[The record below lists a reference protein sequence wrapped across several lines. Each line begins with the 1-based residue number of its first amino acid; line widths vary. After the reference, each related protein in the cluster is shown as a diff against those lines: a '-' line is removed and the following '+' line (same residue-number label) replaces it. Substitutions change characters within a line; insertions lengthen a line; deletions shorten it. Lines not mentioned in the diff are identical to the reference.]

1 MDNFEN
7 NSFWQEFSDVLL
19 RWFDGSRRILPW
31 REDPSPYHVWVSE
44 IMLQQTRVE
53 AVKPY
58 YDRFLTELPDIGALA
73 QAKEEKL
80 LKLWEGLGYY
90 NRVKNMQKAAQT
102 VMLCYDGKL
111 PEDYETLIELKGIGS
126 YTAGAISSIA
136 YGRKVPAVDG
146 NVLRVMARNLEYDGD
161 ILKDSTKKYFFRLL
175 KEHMPTDRPGDFN
188 QALMELG
195 ALVCVPNGKPLCD
208 DCPLCGTCLAR
219 RHGTT
224 DEYPVKSGKKPRRIV
239 NMTVYHITD
248 AEGRLLIR
256 RRTAPGLLSGMW
268 ELPNEEKEKE
278 TEADKTMNRKNSR
291 QREEKEREDGTTG
304 NLGRSS
310 TEKLMEQ
317 VGREIE
323 MLQSETEMGEM
334 RGKADSDEIFITDIR
349 KGKHIFSHVE
359 WHMVCIKIK
368 MAGGDESLRRE
379 IEQNFPGE
387 LVWATGEELRDRYAL
402 PTAFSMWV

>member
-1 MDNFEN
+1 MSKIEDNN
-7 NSFWQEFSDVLL
+7 FWQEFAEILL
-19 RWFDGSRRILPW
+19 YWFDGNRRILPW
-31 REDPSPYHVWVSE
+31 RENPTPYRVWVSE

-53 AVKPY
+53 AVKLY
-58 YDRFLTELPDIGALA
+58 YDRFLAELPDIGALA

-90 NRVKNMQKAAQT
+90 NRVKNMQQAAQT
-102 VMLCYDGKL
+102 VMLRYGGKL

-146 NVLRVMARNLEYDGD
+146 NVLRVMTRNLEYDGD
-161 ILKDSTKKYFFRLL
+161 ILKDNTKKYFFRLL
-175 KEHMPTDRPGDFN
+175 KEHMPSDRPGDFN

-195 ALVCVPNGKPLCD
+195 ALVCVPNGKPLCN
-208 DCPLCGTCLAR
+208 DCPLYGTCLAR
-219 RHGTT
+219 RNGTME
-224 DEYPVKSGKKPRRIV
+224 EYPVKSGKKPRRIV

-268 ELPNEEKEKE
+268 ELPNMEQGAEPGEKLNVRSVQEMEDKMNVQTGQKTEEKVRIMSTPEDS
-278 TEADKTMNRKNSR
+278 EAD
-291 QREEKEREDGTTG
+291 
-304 NLGRSS
+304 
-310 TEKLMEQ
+310 
-317 VGREIE
+317 EIIIK
-323 MLQSETEMGEM
+323 Q
-334 RGKADSDEIFITDIR
+334 IV

-359 WHMVCIKIK
+359 WHMVCVKMQMTSKI
-368 MAGGDESLRRE
+368 GSLRKE
-379 IEQNFPGE
+379 VEQNFPGE
-387 LVWATGEELRDRYAL
+387 LVWASEEELREKYAL